1 MQISPNVKLLLNE
14 TRFLNDFFEK
24 RVSSFGKALQG
35 QVFPIIHFGEDISKL
50 QKRNSKMCEV
60 PKHVSSF
67 GCKQSDSEL

>member
-1 MQISPNVKLLLNE
+1 MNE
-14 TRFLNDFFEK
+14 PLFSNIFIEK
-24 RVSSFGKALQG
+24 RGFSTWKALQG

-60 PKHVSSF
+60 PKHVSAF